1 MVTPNSPSSSQ
12 AIIDKFLTG
21 GFSTQSTANPYAVEV
36 TPYVPP
42 STPDPDPVT
51 PDPCPEGYTFDSVLN
66 VCVPIETTLGN
77 DREVEEEPYQGVG
90 SINSPTQNAF
100 MNLGLGQLTGG
111 DEIPSGFGFDS
122 FNQGLK
128 SVLGIIPPFG
138 LPLKLGRMQ
147 DINTL
152 INSGVI
158 EKGSDGKLTFAKG
171 GNLNLVQ
178 ANQAFEQDLAR
189 QQGLNL
195 DAVGENPLVYKD
207 SLGNTFS
214 QPYQQSRGDK
224 ANNMS
229 NNVYREGIIGKN
241 NNVTVSPF
249 QSNYG
254 ASEIVSYSPP
264 NPNRQKSASEKTFD
278 RKQAEQGGQI
288 SRQSTSYK
296 NKAR

>member
-77 DREVEEEPYQGVG
+77 DREVEEETYQGVG

-224 ANNMS
+224 ADNMS
-229 NNVYREGIIGKN
+229 NNVYKDN
-241 NNVTVSPF
+241 NANVNISPF
-249 QSNYG
+249 KSDYG
-254 ASEIVSYSPP
+254 ATEI
-264 NPNRQKSASEKTFD
+264 
-278 RKQAEQGGQI
+278 I
-288 SRQSTSYK
+288 SYK
-296 NKAR
+296 TKPNKAR